1 MFYLLKSFIQMKI
14 LLNNNDLNEA
24 LNNVSKLGFVP
35 TMGSFHK
42 GHISL
47 IKQSKKVCNKTI
59 VSIFVNPNQFNNR
72 KDFEKYPRN
81 IKKDLSILKN
91 LKVNFV
97 YLPNKKHVY
106 DSKRSSKIK
115 LNKKDQILCAK
126 FRKGHFEG
134 VIDVMDR
141 LTNLIKPS
149 KIFMGEKDLQ
159 QLYLVKN
166 YIEKRYKS
174 KVVPCKTIRDK
185 KRLALSSRNLLL
197 SNKEIKKARNLINHI
212 FEFKNRLKNKK
223 NILKLLQQKRN
234 DLNKLFDVK
243 VEYLEL
249 RNFKNLKFSTK
260 TQNSKLFIAYFINK
274 VRLIDNI

>member
-1 MFYLLKSFIQMKI
+1 MKI

-47 IKQSKKVCNKTI
+47 IKRSKKECNKTI
-59 VSIFVNPNQFNNR
+59 VSIFVNPSQFNNK
-72 KDFEKYPRN
+72 KDFKKYPRN
-81 IKKDLSILKN
+81 IKKDLSILRN

-97 YLPNKKHVY
+97 YVPSKKSVY
-106 DSKRSSKIK
+106 HSKRSSKIK

-185 KRLALSSRNLLL
+185 KRFALSSRNSLL
-197 SNKEIKKARNLINHI
+197 SNEQIKKGRNLINHI

-223 NILKLLQQKRN
+223 NILKLLRQQRN

-249 RNFKNLKFSTK
+249 RNFKNLKISSK

>member
-1 MFYLLKSFIQMKI
+1 MKI

-47 IKQSKKVCNKTI
+47 IKRSKKDCNKTI
-59 VSIFVNPNQFNNR
+59 VSIFINPNQFNNR

-81 IKKDLSILKN
+81 IKKDLSTLRN

-106 DSKRSSKIK
+106 HSKRSSRIK

-141 LTNLIKPS
+141 LTCLIKPA
-149 KIFMGEKDLQ
+149 KIFMGEKDMQ
-159 QLYLVKN
+159 QFYLVKN

-174 KVVPCKTIRDK
+174 KIIPCQTIRDK
-185 KRLALSSRNLLL
+185 KRFALSSRNLLL
-197 SNKEIKKARNLINHI
+197 SNKQIRKARNLTNHI
-212 FEFKNRLKNKK
+212 FNFKKKLKNQK
-223 NILKLLQQKRN
+223 NIFKLLQQKKN

-249 RNFKNLKFSTK
+249 RNVKNLKISSKTK
-260 TQNSKLFIAYFINK
+260 NSKIFIAYFINK

>member
-1 MFYLLKSFIQMKI
+1 MKI

-42 GHISL
+42 GHVSL
-47 IKQSKKVCNKTI
+47 IKRSKKECNKTI
-59 VSIFVNPNQFNNR
+59 VSIFVNPSQFNSK
-72 KDFEKYPRN
+72 KDFDKYPRN
-81 IKKDLSILKN
+81 IKKDLSILRD

-97 YLPNKKHVY
+97 YLPSKKNVY
-106 DSKRSSKIK
+106 HSKRSSKIK

-149 KIFMGEKDLQ
+149 KIYMGEKDMQ

-174 KVVPCKTIRDK
+174 KIVPCQTVRDK
-185 KRLALSSRNLLL
+185 KGFALSSRNLLL
-197 SNKEIKKARNLINHI
+197 SNKQISKARNLTNHI
-212 FEFKNRLKNKK
+212 FDFKHRLKNKK
-223 NILKLLQQKRN
+223 NIYKLIQQKKN
-234 DLNKLFDVK
+234 DLNKLFNVK

-249 RNFKNLKFSTK
+249 RNVKNLKISSK
-260 TQNSKLFIAYFINK
+260 TQGSKIFIAYFMNK

>member
-1 MFYLLKSFIQMKI
+1 MKI

-42 GHISL
+42 GHVSL
-47 IKQSKKVCNKTI
+47 IKRSKKECNKTI
-59 VSIFVNPNQFNNR
+59 VSIFVNPRQFNNK

-97 YLPNKKHVY
+97 YLPSKKHVY
-106 DSKRSSKIK
+106 NSKRSSKIK
-115 LNKKDQILCAK
+115 LKNRDKILCAK

-141 LTNLIKPS
+141 LTNLIKPA
-149 KIFMGEKDLQ
+149 KIFMGEKDMQ
-159 QLYLVKN
+159 QLFLVKN
-166 YIEKRYKS
+166 YIQKKYRS
-174 KVVPCKTIRDK
+174 KIISCQTIRDK
-185 KRLALSSRNLLL
+185 KRFALSSRNLLL
-197 SNKEIKKARNLINHI
+197 NNKQISKARNLINHL
-212 FEFKNRLKNKK
+212 FEFKKRLKNKK
-223 NILKLLQQKRN
+223 NIFKLLKQKKN
-234 DLNKLFDVK
+234 DLNKLFEVK

-249 RNFKNLKFSTK
+249 RNIKNLKVSYKITD
-260 TQNSKLFIAYFINK
+260 SKIFIAYFINK

>member
-47 IKQSKKVCNKTI
+47 IKRSKRECYKTI
-59 VSIFVNPNQFNNR
+59 VSIFVNPNQFNNK
-72 KDFEKYPRN
+72 KDFKKYPRN

-91 LKVNFV
+91 FKVDFV
-97 YLPNKKHVY
+97 YLPSKKQVY
-106 DSKRSSKIK
+106 HSKRLSKIK
-115 LNKKDQILCAK
+115 LNKTDQILCAK

-149 KIFMGEKDLQ
+149 RIFMGEKDMQ

-174 KVVPCKTIRDK
+174 KIVSCPTIRDK
-185 KRLALSSRNLLL
+185 KKFALSSRNLLL
-197 SNKEIKKARNLINHI
+197 SNNQIIKARNLINHL
-212 FEFKNRLKNKK
+212 FNFKKKLKNKK
-223 NILKLLQQKRN
+223 NILQLIQQKKN
-234 DLNKLFDVK
+234 NLNKLFNVK

-249 RNFKNLKFSTK
+249 RNIKNLKISSKTK
-260 TQNSKLFIAYFINK
+260 NSKLFIAYFLNK
-274 VRLIDNI
+274 IRLIDNI

>member
-1 MFYLLKSFIQMKI
+1 MKI

-47 IKQSKKVCNKTI
+47 IKRSKKECNKTI
-59 VSIFVNPNQFNNR
+59 VSIFVNPSQFNNK
-72 KDFEKYPRN
+72 KDFKKYPRN
-81 IKKDLSILKN
+81 IKKDLSILRN

-97 YLPNKKHVY
+97 YVPSKKSVY
-106 DSKRSSKIK
+106 HSKRSSKIK
-115 LNKKDQILCAK
+115 LKKKDQILCAK

-149 KIFMGEKDLQ
+149 KIYMGEKDMQ
-159 QLYLVKN
+159 QLYLVQN

-174 KVVPCKTIRDK
+174 KIVPCKTIRDK
-185 KRLALSSRNLLL
+185 KGFALSSRNILL
-197 SNKEIKKARNLINHI
+197 SNKQINKARNLTRHVFN
-212 FEFKNRLKNKK
+212 FKNKLKNQN
-223 NILKLLQQKRN
+223 NIFKLLQQKKN

-243 VEYLEL
+243 IEYLEL
-249 RNFKNLKFSTK
+249 RNVKNLKISSK
-260 TQNSKLFIAYFINK
+260 TQGTKIFIAYFLNK

>member
-1 MFYLLKSFIQMKI
+1 MKI

-47 IKQSKKVCNKTI
+47 IKKSKKECNKTI

-81 IKKDLSILKN
+81 IKKDISILKN

-97 YLPNKKHVY
+97 YLPSKKHVY
-106 DSKRSSKIK
+106 HSKRSSKIK

-141 LTNLIKPS
+141 LTNLIKPW
-149 KIFMGEKDLQ
+149 KIYMGEKDMQ
-159 QLYLVKN
+159 QLHLVKN
-166 YIEKRYKS
+166 YIKKKYKS
-174 KVVPCKTIRDK
+174 KIISCQTIRDK
-185 KRLALSSRNLLL
+185 KGLALSSRNSLLN
-197 SNKEIKKARNLINHI
+197 NKQIKKARNLTSHI
-212 FEFKNRLKNKK
+212 FHLKKRLKNKK
-223 NILKLLQQKRN
+223 NIYKLLQQKKN
-234 DLNKLFDVK
+234 DLSKLFDVK

-249 RNFKNLKFSTK
+249 RNANNLKISSK
-260 TQNSKLFIAYFINK
+260 TQGSKIFIAYFLNN

>member
-24 LNNVSKLGFVP
+24 LNNVSRLGFVP

-47 IKQSKKVCNKTI
+47 IKRSKKVCNKTI
-59 VSIFVNPNQFNNR
+59 VSIFVNPKQFNSR
-72 KDFEKYPRN
+72 KDFKKYPRN
-81 IKKDLSILKN
+81 IKKDLSILKK

-97 YLPNKKHVY
+97 YLPGKKHVY
-106 DSKRSSKIK
+106 CSRRKSKIK
-115 LNKKDQILCAK
+115 LDKKDQILCAK

-149 KIFMGEKDLQ
+149 KIFMGEKDMQ

-166 YIEKRYKS
+166 YIKNRYKS
-174 KVVPCKTIRDK
+174 KIITCKTIRDK
-185 KRLALSSRNLLL
+185 EGFALSSRNLLL
-197 SNKEIKKARNLINHI
+197 SNKEINKARNLTNHI
-212 FEFKNRLKNKK
+212 FDFKNKLKNQK
-223 NILKLLQQKRN
+223 NIFKLLQQKKRK
-234 DLNKLFDVK
+234 LEKLFDVK

-249 RNFKNLKFSTK
+249 RNIKNLKISSK
-260 TQNSKLFIAYFINK
+260 TQSSKIFISYFVNK

>member
-1 MFYLLKSFIQMKI
+1 MKI
-14 LLNNNDLNEA
+14 LLNNSDLNEA

-42 GHISL
+42 GHVSL
-47 IKQSKKVCNKTI
+47 IKRSKKECNKTI

-72 KDFEKYPRN
+72 KDFEKYPRC
-81 IKKDLSILKN
+81 IKKDLSILKK

-97 YLPNKKHVY
+97 YLPNKNHVY
-106 DSKRSSKIK
+106 HSKRTSKIK
-115 LNKKDQILCAK
+115 LNKKDQILCAR
-126 FRKGHFEG
+126 FRKGHFEA

-149 KIFMGEKDLQ
+149 KIFMGEKDMQ

-166 YIEKRYKS
+166 YIEKKYRS
-174 KVVPCKTIRDK
+174 KIIPCKTIRDK
-185 KRLALSSRNLLL
+185 KGFALSSRNLLL
-197 SNKEIKKARNLINHI
+197 SNKQIKKARNITNHI
-212 FEFKNRLKNKK
+212 FNFKNTLKNQK
-223 NILKLLQQKRN
+223 NLFKLFQQKKSH
-234 DLNKLFDVK
+234 LGKLFGVK

-249 RNFKNLKFSTK
+249 RNIKNLKIS
-260 TQNSKLFIAYFINK
+260 SKAQSSKIFIAYFIDK